1 MTSHVDTVFYPPRFM
16 CQIPKIQKILAFFQR
31 VGETPILMWR
41 NLFEHWRT
49 RSANSSQIDQ
59 NALGQPWVDRKSK
72 LVKIILKQHF
82 SCFYIKPELLSD
94 FRQLW
99 LSLTRGWVLRA
110 PKILILF
117 RPSEWVETNITAKII
132 EFLF

>member
-41 NLFEHWRT
+41 NPFEHWRT

-72 LVKIILKQHF
+72 LVKIILKKHF
-82 SCFYIKPELLSD
+82 SCFYIKLELLSD
-94 FRQLW
+94 FRQL
-99 LSLTRGWVLRA
+99 
-110 PKILILF
+110 
-117 RPSEWVETNITAKII
+117 
-132 EFLF
+132 